1 MARSTRIYLTG
12 VVAAGAIALIV
23 WRYTD
28 TPVTQPVDE
37 HRQAALTIAKTMLT
51 ADLIFDR
58 FLAAGTLL
66 EAGDRSGYEILLE
79 GLVSSDPTVAR
90 AAMDTLLSV
99 PDFCALTQAISDVA
113 ERPMLNAALLRGIA
127 YFDRQDALPF
137 VRNSLDSSISTVRIA
152 ALRTVARLNDVQS
165 LELVQTALKSRGM
178 MDSEL
183 ANVYYALSVLGDG
196 TALQDEIIALT
207 RNNDS
212 GVREIAAVALG
223 NIHSDKSRD
232 ALALLVKDQ
241 STRVSVAALG
251 SHINVGG
258 EQSIEALV
266 TVITTGRRDD
276 AVIAAAAL
284 KRVPVPIARD
294 IINRVAECCELKVEV
309 MLRLMETWGQI
320 GGDDGSDFAIP
331 AWGLR
336 HDDPDVRLQAIW
348 ALGWRADR
356 EARDLVLPYLTDTDP
371 AMRGMAAWAVARIG
385 QPAREIPEMGLSAE
399 PPVCPVHYRNKE
411 ETGELKSAAGVAAR
425 GQFERG

>member
-1 MARSTRIYLTG
+1 MASRTRIYIAG
-12 VVAAGAIALIV
+12 VVAAGAIALIA
-23 WRYTD
+23 WRYNP
-28 TPVTQPVDE
+28 PVTQPLDE

-66 EAGDRSGYEILLE
+66 EAGDRAGYEILLE
-79 GLVSSDPTVAR
+79 GLVSADPTVAR

-99 PDFCALTQAISDVA
+99 PDFCALTQTISDVA
-113 ERPMLNAALLRGIA
+113 ERPMLNEALLRGIA

-137 VRNSLDSSISTVRIA
+137 VRISLNSSISSVRIA
-152 ALRTVARLNDVQS
+152 ALRTVARLHDRQS
-165 LELVQTALKSRGM
+165 LGLVQTALKSRGM
-178 MDSEL
+178 MDNEL

-212 GVREIAAVALG
+212 AVREIAAVALG
-223 NIHSDKSRD
+223 NIHSQQSRD

-241 STRVSVAALG
+241 NTRVSVAALG

-266 TVITTGRRDD
+266 KVITTGRRDD

-284 KRVPVPIARD
+284 KRVPVPIARR
-294 IINRVAECCELKVEV
+294 IINRVAECCELQIEV
-309 MLRLMETWGQI
+309 ALRLMETWGWI
-320 GGDDGSDFAIP
+320 GGDDGHDFAIP

-336 HDDPDVRLQAIW
+336 HGDPDVRLQSVW
-348 ALGWRADR
+348 ALGWRAEQ
-356 EARDLVLPYLTDTDP
+356 EAQDLVLPYLKDPDP
-371 AMRGMAAWAVARIG
+371 AMRGMAAWAMARTG
-385 QPAREIPEMGLSAE
+385 QQAGEILKVESGAE
-399 PPVCPVHYRNKE
+399 APVCPVHYRNKE
-411 ETGELKSAAGVAAR
+411 ELGNMKSATLVVARRKFKR
-425 GQFERG
+425 G